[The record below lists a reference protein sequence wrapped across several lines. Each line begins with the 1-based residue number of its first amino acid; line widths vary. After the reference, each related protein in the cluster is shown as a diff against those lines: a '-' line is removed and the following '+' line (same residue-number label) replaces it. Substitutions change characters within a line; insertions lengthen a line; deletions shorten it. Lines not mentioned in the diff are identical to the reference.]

1 VSTAPLVIEAIVDDD
16 ERPALEAAAAQLREC
31 LAAAAGEPWQ
41 VAVRFARSFDELA
54 SADPPTM
61 VVASFL
67 PEVVHGEETIASVEA
82 RWRSG
87 LSALAE
93 RGDPPVLL
101 CTVFRHVGADV
112 ASGDVAA
119 VRERIR
125 RMALLA
131 IDLSHDTGA
140 GVVDIDRVFAH
151 VGARMLDTDFRLR
164 GRAAAEAA
172 GHAIVSGVLGLDLD
186 DVIPPEIQER
196 AVESQGTVDQLAQF
210 VERRLAAHG

>member
-1 VSTAPLVIEAIVDDD
+1 VIEAVVDDD
-16 ERPALEAAAAQLREC
+16 ERPALEAAAAQLRDG
-31 LAAAAGEPWQ
+31 LAVAAGEPWQ
-41 VAVRFARSFDELA
+41 VAVRFVRSLDDVAR
-54 SADPPTM
+54 ADPPTV

-67 PEVVHGEETIASVEA
+67 PEVAHAEEPIASVEA

-87 LSALAE
+87 LSALAA

-101 CTVFRHVGADV
+101 CTVFRYVGADST
-112 ASGDVAA
+112 SGDVAA

-125 RMALLA
+125 RLALLA

-140 GVVDIDRVFAH
+140 AVVDIDRVFAH
-151 VGARMLDTDFRLR
+151 VGARVLDTDCRLR

-186 DVIPPEIQER
+186 DVIPPQTQER
-196 AVESQGTVDQLAQF
+196 AVELQGTVDQLDRF
-210 VERRLAAHG
+210 VERRLAGHG